1 VIMKTLIKDPLNL
14 IIAGVGGQGNVMISL
29 LIGKAF
35 IKEGYFVTIGET
47 YGASQRSGSVMSHLR
62 ISRETEYSPFIPNGR
77 ADIILGMEPVETL
90 RILQQFGNSNVITIA
105 NSRLI
110 HAAGMEYPS
119 LDKIVEAIQG
129 LSAKSRLINA
139 TDEAMN
145 LGDPIL
151 ANMIL
156 IGALVGSGILPTDKK
171 SMELVLQES
180 FPAEKLETNMVAFN
194 KGMELVAQ

>member
-1 VIMKTLIKDPLNL
+1 MKTLIKDPLNL

-35 IKEGYFVTIGET
+35 IREGYFVTIGET

-119 LDKIVEAIQG
+119 LDKIVEAIEG
-129 LSAKSRLINA
+129 LSAKSWLINA
-139 TDEAMN
+139 TDEAMK
-145 LGDPIL
+145 LGDPIF

-156 IGALVGSGILPTDKK
+156 IGALVGSGIFPIDSK
-171 SMELVLQES
+171 SMELVLRES
-180 FPAEKLETNMVAFN
+180 FPGEKLETNMVAFN

>member
-1 VIMKTLIKDPLNL
+1 MKTLIKDPLNL

-35 IKEGYFVTIGET
+35 IREGYFVTIGET

-90 RILQQFGNSNVITIA
+90 RILQQFGNSDVVTIA

-119 LDKIVEAIQG
+119 LDKIVEAIEG
-129 LSAKSRLINA
+129 LSAKSWLINA
-139 TDEAMN
+139 TDEAMK
-145 LGDPIL
+145 LGDPIF

-171 SMELVLQES
+171 SMELVLRES

>member
-1 VIMKTLIKDPLNL
+1 MKTLIKDPLNL

-35 IKEGYFVTIGET
+35 IREGYFVTIGET

-119 LDKIVEAIQG
+119 LDKIVEAIEG
-129 LSAKSRLINA
+129 LSAKSWLINA
-139 TDEAMN
+139 TDEAMK
-145 LGDPIL
+145 LGDPIF

-171 SMELVLQES
+171 SMELVLRES

>member
-1 VIMKTLIKDPLNL
+1 MKTLIKDPLNL

-35 IKEGYFVTIGET
+35 IREGYFVTIGET

-119 LDKIVEAIQG
+119 LDKIVEAIEG
-129 LSAKSRLINA
+129 LSAKSWLLNA
-139 TDEAMN
+139 TDEAMK
-145 LGDPIL
+145 LGDPIF

-171 SMELVLQES
+171 SMELVLRES

>member
-1 VIMKTLIKDPLNL
+1 MKTLTKDPLNL

-35 IKEGYFVTIGET
+35 IKKGYFVTIGET

-90 RILQQFGNSNVITIA
+90 RILQQFGNFDVITIA

-119 LDKIVEAIQG
+119 LDKIVEAIEG
-129 LSAKSRLINA
+129 LSAKSWLINA
-139 TDEAMN
+139 TDEAMK
-145 LGDPIL
+145 LGDPIF

-156 IGALVGSGILPTDKK
+156 IGALVGSGIFPIDKK
-171 SMELVLQES
+171 SMELVLRES
-180 FPAEKLETNMVAFN
+180 FPGEKFDTNMVAFN

>member
-1 VIMKTLIKDPLNL
+1 MKTLTKDPLNL

-35 IKEGYFVTIGET
+35 IRKGYFVTIGET

-90 RILQQFGNSNVITIA
+90 RILQQFGNFDVITIA

-119 LDKIVEAIQG
+119 LDKIVAAIEG
-129 LSAKSRLINA
+129 LSAKSWLINA
-139 TDEAMN
+139 TDEAMK
-145 LGDPIL
+145 LGDPIF

-156 IGALVGSGILPTDKK
+156 IGALVGSGIFPIDKK
-171 SMELVLQES
+171 SMELVLRES
-180 FPAEKLETNMVAFN
+180 FPGEKFDTNMVAFN

>member
-1 VIMKTLIKDPLNL
+1 MKTLTKDPLNL

-35 IKEGYFVTIGET
+35 IREGYFVTIGET

-90 RILQQFGNSNVITIA
+90 RILQQFGNFNVITIA

-119 LDKIVEAIQG
+119 LDKIVEAIEG
-129 LSAKSRLINA
+129 LSAKSWLLNA
-139 TDEAMN
+139 TDEAMK
-145 LGDPIL
+145 LGDPIF

-156 IGALVGSGILPTDKK
+156 IGALVGSGIFPIDKK
-171 SMELVLQES
+171 SMELMLRES
-180 FPAEKLETNMVAFN
+180 FPGEKLEINMVAFN